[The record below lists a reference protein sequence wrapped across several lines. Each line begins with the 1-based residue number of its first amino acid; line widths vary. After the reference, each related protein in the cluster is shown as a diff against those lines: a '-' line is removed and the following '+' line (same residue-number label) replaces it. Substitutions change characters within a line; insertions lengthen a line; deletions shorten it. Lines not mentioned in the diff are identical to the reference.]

1 MMLLGAAALVIL
13 GLLGFN
19 FYRRRRDED
28 VDGALK
34 GFDLP
39 ATAPVP
45 TETMRLRALA
55 TGDRT
60 AEIAA
65 PADVRGPRR
74 RRR

>member
-34 GFDLP
+34 GLDLP
-39 ATAPVP
+39 ASAPVP

-65 PADVRGPRR
+65 PDDVRGPRR
-74 RRR
+74 RR